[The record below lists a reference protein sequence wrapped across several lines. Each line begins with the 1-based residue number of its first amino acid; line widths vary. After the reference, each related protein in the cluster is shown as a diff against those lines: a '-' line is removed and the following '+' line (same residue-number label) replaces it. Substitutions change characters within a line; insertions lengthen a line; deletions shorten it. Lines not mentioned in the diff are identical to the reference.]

1 MKRPILLSPPSL
13 ALVATLA
20 SLSTAHA
27 HHAEAMSGQPFLQ
40 GLSMPLHGLD
50 HVLSALAVGLV
61 AAQVGGRLRL
71 WFPLLFSVLLLV
83 GGCLNLSG
91 VSLPELA
98 VPIAAIALGAVI
110 YYGKIRMVL
119 FAGLAV
125 LLAAVVNGQA
135 LLEKP
140 VLLSSPLFFLG
151 CGLSGLLVCSVGF
164 LSGAAL
170 QLNAKHSVARLTGA
184 AVALGAAILAFV
196 PEWNDCVIRLIEGVR

>member
-1 MKRPILLSPPSL
+1 MKRPNLLSPSSL
-13 ALVATLA
+13 IIVTTLA

-27 HHAEAMSGQPFLQ
+27 HHAEAMSGKPFLQ

-50 HVLSALAVGLV
+50 HILSALAVGLV

-71 WFPLLFSVLLLV
+71 WFPLLFSLLLLV

-91 VSLPELA
+91 VSLPELT
-98 VPIAAIALGAVI
+98 VPIATIALGAVI
-110 YYGKIRMVL
+110 YYGKIRMVS

-151 CGLSGLLVCSVGF
+151 CALSGLLVCLIGF
-164 LSGAAL
+164 LVGTVL
-170 QLNAKHSVARLTGA
+170 RLNAKHSVARLTGA

>member
-98 VPIAAIALGAVI
+98 VPIAAIVLGVVI
-110 YYGKIRMVL
+110 YFGKSGIVSL
-119 FAGLAV
+119 AGLAV
-125 LLAAVVNGQA
+125 LLSAVVNGQA

-140 VLLSSPLFFLG
+140 VLLSSPLFSLG
-151 CGLSGLLVCSVGF
+151 CGLSGLLVCLIGF
-164 LSGAAL
+164 LVGTAL
-170 QLNAKHSVARLTGA
+170 RLNAKHSVARLTGA
-184 AVALGAAILAFV
+184 TVALGAAILAFV
-196 PEWNDCVIRLIEGVR
+196 PEWNECVIRLIEGVR

>member
-1 MKRPILLSPPSL
+1 LLN
-13 ALVATLA
+13 
-20 SLSTAHA
+20 TAHA
-27 HHAEAMSGQPFLQ
+27 HHAEAMLGKPFLQ

-61 AAQVGGRLRL
+61 GAQVGGRLRL

-98 VPIAAIALGAVI
+98 VPIAAIVLGAVI
-110 YYGKIRMVL
+110 YNGSSGVVSL
-119 FAGLAV
+119 AGLAV

-151 CGLSGLLVCSVGF
+151 CALSGLLVCLIGF
-164 LSGAAL
+164 LVGTVL
-170 QLNAKHSVARLTGA
+170 RLNAKHSVARLTGA

-196 PEWNDCVIRLIEGVR
+196 PEWNGCVIRLVEGVR